1 MPDETKADS
10 NVSGSGQSVSIIIGD
25 KLGRWII
32 AALVALIVMMFLTDR
47 TASKAEL
54 KSNQAVKAAEDLQ
67 TEYRVTQL
75 WAQKVA
81 TSCESHGV
89 SIASFPNR

>member
-32 AALVALIVMMFLTDR
+32 VAIVALIVMMFLTDR

-81 TSCESHGV
+81 ISCESHGV